1 MTRDPRATNLVP
13 RIWTVS
19 GSHRFPLARFR
30 SRRRTHAVSN
40 VRPWPSLFDSPPRS
54 LPLSHGVEKEGTTWR
69 RCVSVWTPRH
79 RCVSRSKATKHRGPH
94 EKIPRRTER
103 ENTGSL
109 LNAPSE
115 FLNRAAFSLS
125 LSLEKERL
133 ISLEKA
139 RRWASSRVLEVAS
152 RSRGISSVATLVV
165 ENSRPMAEPTSTIG
179 TRSRPRS
186 RVIGGKKSMDPLFDF
201 VFREEATFPPRFDLV
216 YTNSGDGTSAYEGRV
231 GGETNSGGSVRK
243 HVLRGWLPYQRTGKI

>member
-125 LSLEKERL
+125 LSRE
-133 ISLEKA
+133 
-139 RRWASSRVLEVAS
+139 SSALGVLS
-152 RSRGISSVATLVV
+152 RSRGRVAF
-165 ENSRPMAEPTSTIG
+165 
-179 TRSRPRS
+179 PRNFEC
-186 RVIGGKKSMDPLFDF
+186 RDLGGGKFKANGGTNLDNRDAVAAAQSRYR
-201 VFREEATFPPRFDLV
+201 REEEHGPAFRLRF
-216 YTNSGDGTSAYEGRV
+216 
-231 GGETNSGGSVRK
+231 
-243 HVLRGWLPYQRTGKI
+243 